1 MKLCR
6 ISRLKGKENDPLGFE
21 MTKRGTQAHY
31 LSRIEPGSS
40 AALSG
45 LGMNDYLIELNS
57 KNIEQDENSVLRE
70 KIFDSL
76 KQSGDFV
83 LLTINKQGYDYCVE
97 NKINVSGFCQI
108 NNHKIQRFETPREL
122 STVNAGTLPTVAMET
137 QPEVVATSDGF
148 NKRSP
153 RLCVLKKTTQT
164 SELGLSIARM
174 KNVNEHVINDV
185 VPGSLAEQAGVRVND
200 CLLEV
205 NGENVENKTHIE
217 TVNRI
222 IELARQPN
230 MNISLL
236 VAERSFVLPNAKS
249 SRPET
254 PVQSNIINDLKRAV
268 SNELLTNEPVVE
280 QEPVA
285 EVVQHRSTDIYS
297 SLSKAATLPQTELP
311 AKSAYPEI
319 KVCEFLGYPA
329 GTQLGLVVTSDEY
342 SHDVIKVTEDS
353 PAAKA
358 GIAQGDV
365 IIAVNE
371 HSVEGEF

>member
-6 ISRLKGKENDPLGFE
+6 ISRLKGKETEPLGFE

-45 LGMNDYLIELNS
+45 LGLNDYLIELNN

-76 KQSGDFV
+76 KQNGDFV

-108 NNHKIQRFETPREL
+108 NNQRIQRSETPKEL
-122 STVNAGTLPTVAMET
+122 SANAGSIPTGTIET
-137 QPEVVATSDGF
+137 PVATSDTF
-148 NKRSP
+148 SQRSP

-185 VPGSLAEQAGVRVND
+185 VPGSLAEQAGIRVND

-205 NGENVENKTHIE
+205 NGENVENKSHIE
-217 TVNRI
+217 TVNKI

-236 VAERSFVLPNAKS
+236 VAERSFVLPSNKS

-268 SNELLTNEPVVE
+268 SNELLNNEPVVE
-280 QEPVA
+280 QEPV
-285 EVVQHRSTDIYS
+285 EVQHRSTDIYS
-297 SLSKAATLPQTELP
+297 SLSKAATLPQTEMP
-311 AKSAYPEI
+311 ANSAYPEI

-342 SHDVIKVTEDS
+342 SHDVIKVNEDS

-365 IIAVNE
+365 IIAVND
-371 HSVEGEF
+371 HSVEGEFLIVA